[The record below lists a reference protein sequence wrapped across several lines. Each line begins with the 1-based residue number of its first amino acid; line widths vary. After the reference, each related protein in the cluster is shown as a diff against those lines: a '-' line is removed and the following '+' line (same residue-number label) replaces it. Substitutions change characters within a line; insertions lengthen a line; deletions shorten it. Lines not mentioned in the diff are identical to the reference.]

1 MQPLCYNDKEMTV
14 EAPSTARGTR
24 PGGRSARVRAAVHR
38 AVEELVAERGPEAT
52 TIPAVAERAGVHA
65 TTIYRRWGSA
75 AELLSSVAVSRLT
88 GDLVVPDS
96 GSLRSDL
103 IQWVRDVIADMSDPD
118 SLLMLRTVVGA
129 TRDGSGRS
137 ACMADRHTQLEAMLE
152 ADRARGNEPPDAEQ
166 LLDTLLG
173 PIYLRALFDD
183 SPLPDER
190 VEPLVDQALDCG

>member
-1 MQPLCYNDKEMTV
+1 
-14 EAPSTARGTR
+14 
-24 PGGRSARVRAAVHR
+24 VRAAVHR
-38 AVEELVAERGPEAT
+38 AVEELLSERGPAAT

-75 AELLSSVAVSRLT
+75 AELLSAVAVSRLT

-96 GSLRSDL
+96 GTLRGDL
-103 IQWVRDVIADMSDPD
+103 TQWLRDVITDLSDPD
-118 SLLMLRTVVGA
+118 SLLMLRTVLGT

-137 ACMADRHTQLEAMLE
+137 ACMADRRAQLEAMLD
-152 ADRARGNEPPDAEQ
+152 ADRTRGNDPPDAEH

-183 SPLPDER
+183 APLPGER
-190 VEPLVDQALDCG
+190 VEALVDSALAGTQATR

>member
-1 MQPLCYNDKEMTV
+1 MTV
-14 EAPSTARGTR
+14 EHATAARATR

-38 AVEELVAERGPEAT
+38 AVEELLAERGPEAT

-65 TTIYRRWGSA
+65 TTIYRRWGSI

-96 GSLRSDL
+96 GSLRTDL
-103 IQWVRDVIADMSDPD
+103 TQWVRDVIADTSDPEA
-118 SLLMLRTVVGA
+118 LLMLRTVVGA
-129 TRDGSGRS
+129 TRDGSGRT

-152 ADRARGNEPPDAEQ
+152 AERARGNEPPDAEQ

-183 SPLPDER
+183 APLPDER
-190 VEPLVDQALDCG
+190 VEPLVDQALACGRTGF